1 MGGKKKPTIS
11 QAVKA
16 QIREALKEEGGAKEA
31 KAKAPAKAEK
41 KPAGVIMPNPW
52 DDKIA
57 KEIQKMKVLTPYTVA
72 SRFNLRLSIAKDLLE
87 ELHKQGKITLVSTG
101 RHLKIYKPAAA

>member
-11 QAVKA
+11 QALKA
-16 QIREALKEEGGAKEA
+16 QMREAAKEEGAKET
-31 KAKAPAKAEK
+31 KAKAPAKVEK
-41 KPAGVIMPNPW
+41 KPASVIMPNPW
-52 DDKIA
+52 DEKVI

-72 SRFNLRLSIAKDLLE
+72 SRFNLRLSIAKDLLD